1 MAMSGVRVGR
11 NDPCPC
17 GSGKKFKKCCLQA
30 RNSYSVTTPVRSAA
44 PPARGSFARAPAPV
58 GARNG
63 PPPRMPA
70 LFDDLPAGTAD
81 EQPDAPKVDAVQL
94 MPVEVGL
101 HYTFPEPF
109 GKAEVTF
116 IFPGGKCF
124 ELENNDPILVEELR
138 VGDRVILQ
146 DGQIATI
153 TAVHVYFEPPDPP
166 SIGEDGRILS
176 RVIGTVRHIGHV
188 VIDVKWP
195 GYTATNSP
203 EHLYYSVTRQKY
215 IPANQL
221 EVGEFL
227 RTDDNLVTPVQQ
239 VSEPRFGLIDLYNIE
254 VEHFHNYYVGAG
266 DGKSVL
272 VHNGVPGAGCNIN
285 IPRTPSRTITRIG
298 DLTRQEADALAR
310 VWRGQQ
316 PLSTLPLWLRQQ
328 LGNLYSGVAAQN
340 APGFAQR
347 AFNEARARYLLGQG
361 PNPGPSV
368 VDFAQRMG
376 IPVHRP

>member
-1 MAMSGVRVGR
+1 MNETYVGR

-30 RNSYSVTTPVRSAA
+30 RSSYPAAISTRFAQPPVRATLTRTAA
-44 PPARGSFARAPAPV
+44 PVNGRS
-58 GARNG
+58 G
-63 PPPRMPA
+63 PPPRMPG
-70 LFDDLPAGTAD
+70 LFDDVAPGTE
-81 EQPDAPKVDAVQL
+81 EQLPDAPELNAVPL

-109 GKAEVTF
+109 GQAEVTF

-153 TAVHVYFEPPDPP
+153 TAVHFYFEPPDPP
-166 SIGEDGRILS
+166 SVGDDGRILS
-176 RVIGTVRHIGHV
+176 RVIGTVKHIGNV

-203 EHLYYSVTRQKY
+203 EHLYYSVSRQKY
-215 IPANQL
+215 VPANQL

-227 RTDDNLVTPVQQ
+227 RTDDNLITPVQH

-266 DGKSVL
+266 EGKSVL

-285 IPRTPSRTITRIG
+285 IPRDATRTITKIG
-298 DLTRQEADALAR
+298 DLTKQEAAALAR
-310 VWRGQQ
+310 VWRAEQ
-316 PLSTLPLWLRQQ
+316 PLSTLPLRLREQ
-328 LGNLYSGVAAQN
+328 LAGIYSQVARANPAGYAQS
-340 APGFAQR
+340 
-347 AFNEARARYLLGQG
+347 AFNEARAAYLLGRG
-361 PNPGPSV
+361 PNPGHSV
-368 VDFAQRMG
+368 NLFAERTGLPMF
-376 IPVHRP
+376 RR